1 MEKAQ
6 EFIIKYTKRKSLRLS
21 FTKDALIEVRAPLGT
36 SRKIIDDFVK
46 NHHDWI
52 EKYYAAVKKQVDS
65 RDGFHLSFGDQLLFF
80 GKTYDLVPMDEKNSG
95 FNGECFYAHRM
106 LGSQELKNEVV
117 TTYRDLAQQVLVQQ
131 VESISQHMK
140 LKPQSVKIN
149 GAKSRWGSCSSK
161 GRLNFSWYLVM
172 ADEATVNYVVVHE
185 LAHLLE
191 MNHSPKFWK
200 IVEQI
205 LPNYQQEKKKLKELQ
220 KTLITQKWE

>member
-1 MEKAQ
+1 MTE
-6 EFIIKYTKRKSLRLS
+6 EFIIKYTKRKSMRLS
-21 FTKDALIEVRAPLGT
+21 FTQDASIEVRAPLGT
-36 SRKIIDDFVK
+36 SRKVIDDFVK
-46 NHHDWI
+46 SHQAWI
-52 EKYYAAVKKQVDS
+52 EEHYASVKKQVDS
-65 RDGFHLSFGDQLLFF
+65 RDGFHLNFEDQLIFF
-80 GKTYDLVPMDEKNSG
+80 GKTYGLVPIDEKKSG
-95 FNGECFYAHRM
+95 FNGECFYAHRT
-106 LGSQELKNEVV
+106 LGPQELKNEVV
-117 TTYRDLAQQVLVQQ
+117 TTYRDLAQQVLAQQ
-131 VESISQHMK
+131 VETICQHMK

-220 KTLITQKWE
+220 KILITQKWE

>member
-1 MEKAQ
+1 MTE
-6 EFIIKYTKRKSLRLS
+6 EFIIKYTKRKSMRLS
-21 FTKDALIEVRAPLGT
+21 FTKEALIEVRAPLGT

-52 EKYYAAVKKQVDS
+52 EKHYAEVKKQVDS
-65 RDGFHLSFGDQLLFF
+65 RDGFQLNFGDLLLFF
-80 GKTYDLVPMDEKNSG
+80 GKTYGLVPIDEKSSG
-95 FNGECFYAHRM
+95 FNGECFYAHRL

-117 TTYRDLAQQVLVQQ
+117 TTYRDLAQQVLAQQ

-205 LPNYQQEKKKLKELQ
+205 LPNYQLEKKKLKELQ
-220 KTLITQKWE
+220 KTLITQNWE